1 MPVLKKIGLTGGIG
15 SGKSAAAAEFEKLG
29 AAIIDSDALAHQ
41 ITAPGGSA
49 MPAILSQFGE
59 AFVNSD
65 GSLNR
70 SKMREFVFDNPNALK
85 QLEAITHPLIKEAGE
100 KAASL
105 AASQNPSYLIFMI
118 PLLFESNRWEGR
130 FDKIVTI
137 DCPEEQQIERVMRRN
152 QLTRE
157 AVEKIIRAQVPR
169 ALRIQHADF
178 VINNGSSLEMLKA
191 QVQSVHQG
199 ILKG

>member
-1 MPVLKKIGLTGGIG
+1 MPALKKIGLTGGIG
-15 SGKSAAAAEFEKLG
+15 SGKSAAALEFEKLG

-59 AFVNSD
+59 AFVNPD

-70 SKMREFVFDNPNALK
+70 TKMREFVFDNPNALK

-100 KAASL
+100 KAAL
-105 AASQNPSYLIFMI
+105 VAASQNPSYLIFMI
-118 PLLFESNRWEGR
+118 PLLFESNRWQGR

-169 ALRIQHADF
+169 AVRVQHADF
-178 VINNGSSLEMLKA
+178 VIDNGASLEKLKA
-191 QVQSVHQG
+191 QVQTVHQG
-199 ILKG
+199 ILTG